1 MIKGDTMEVNIL
13 ASGSKGNSLIIKK
26 NKTKL
31 LVDIGISYQSLNNK
45 LNEINISIY
54 NIKYL
59 LITHEHSDHIKG
71 LKRLIIKHPNISVF
85 LTKGTYDSL
94 DFDIKQILINY
105 TIIKSEDNFLIE
117 KFNIKSFILSHDA
130 KEPVGYVINKNN
142 KKIVIATDTGYIDKK
157 YFDLLKNANLYIL
170 ESNHEPELLMNSRR
184 PYYLKQRI
192 LGDTGHLSNQEAAWL
207 INQFIQDI
215 DKTIWAISHIS
226 EDCNTNYF
234 IEKAIVDN
242 LEDPTKLEIV
252 YTSQET
258 AGKIKLW
265 LKLLQ

>member
-1 MIKGDTMEVNIL
+1 
-13 ASGSKGNSLIIKK
+13 
-26 NKTKL
+26 
-31 LVDIGISYQSLNNK
+31 
-45 LNEINISIY
+45 
-54 NIKYL
+54 
-59 LITHEHSDHIKG
+59 
-71 LKRLIIKHPNISVF
+71 
-85 LTKGTYDSL
+85 
-94 DFDIKQILINY
+94 
-105 TIIKSEDNFLIE
+105 
-117 KFNIKSFILSHDA
+117 
-130 KEPVGYVINKNN
+130 
-142 KKIVIATDTGYIDKK
+142 
-157 YFDLLKNANLYIL
+157 
-170 ESNHEPELLMNSRR
+170 MNSRR